1 MSRKGMHMKSLTT
14 HNLVEA
20 IGMLGIMGS
29 LIFVGIEVSQNSS
42 IARTASYQSYI
53 NGFTVLN
60 LAQINNDKLNSLMV
74 RASEGTSTDDFA
86 PEERRKIGL
95 FYIALLRQWEGLFRS
110 VNEGILSEE
119 MLTIVG
125 EGHLLDYRVFKEM
138 WPDIRLLFTE
148 DFRGFIDS
156 IISV

>member
-1 MSRKGMHMKSLTT
+1 MHMKSLTT

-60 LAQINNDKLNSLMV
+60 LAQINNDKLNLLMV
-74 RASEGTSTDDFA
+74 RASEGTSTGDFA

-148 DFRGFIDS
+148 DFREFIDS
-156 IISV
+156 IGSE

>member
-1 MSRKGMHMKSLTT
+1 MKSLTI

-29 LIFVGIEVSQNSS
+29 LIFVGIEVGQNSS
-42 IARTASYQSYI
+42 IARTASHQSYI

-60 LAQINNDKLNSLMV
+60 LAQINDDKLNSLMV
-74 RASEGTSTDDFA
+74 RASNGTSINGFS
-86 PEERRKIGL
+86 PEERRKLGL
-95 FYIALLRQWEGLFRS
+95 FYIALLRQWEGLYRS

-119 MLTIVG
+119 MLNIVG
-125 EGHLLDYRVFKEM
+125 AGHLLGYRAFKEM

-148 DFRGFIDS
+148 DFRGFIESIDS
-156 IISV
+156 E

>member
-1 MSRKGMHMKSLTT
+1 MNRKGMHMKSLST

-60 LAQINNDKLNSLMV
+60 LAQINSDKLNSLMV
-74 RASEGTSTDDFA
+74 RASNGTSTNDFT
-86 PEERRKIGL
+86 PEEQRKLRL
-95 FYIALLRQWEGLFRS
+95 FYIALLRQWEGLYRS
-110 VNEGILSEE
+110 VNEGILPEE

-125 EGHLLDYRVFKEM
+125 AGHLLGYRVFKEM

-148 DFRGFIDS
+148 DFSVFIDGIKS
-156 IISV
+156 E

>member
-1 MSRKGMHMKSLTT
+1 MKSFTT

-60 LAQINNDKLNSLMV
+60 LAQINSDELNSLMV
-74 RASEGTSTDDFA
+74 RASNETSTNDFT
-86 PEERRKIGL
+86 PEEQRKLRL
-95 FYIALLRQWEGLFRS
+95 FYIALLRQWEGLYRS
-110 VNEGILSEE
+110 VNEGILPEE
-119 MLTIVG
+119 MLVIVG
-125 EGHLLDYRVFKEM
+125 AGHLLDYPVFREM

-148 DFRGFIDS
+148 DFNGFIDNMNS
-156 IISV
+156 D

>member
-1 MSRKGMHMKSLTT
+1 
-14 HNLVEA
+14 
-20 IGMLGIMGS
+20 
-29 LIFVGIEVSQNSS
+29 
-42 IARTASYQSYI
+42 
-53 NGFTVLN
+53 
-60 LAQINNDKLNSLMV
+60 LNSLMV
-74 RASEGTSTDDFA
+74 RASTGVSTNDFT

-125 EGHLLDYRVFKEM
+125 EGHLLDYRIFKEM

-148 DFRGFIDS
+148 DFRDFIDS
-156 IISV
+156 IISE